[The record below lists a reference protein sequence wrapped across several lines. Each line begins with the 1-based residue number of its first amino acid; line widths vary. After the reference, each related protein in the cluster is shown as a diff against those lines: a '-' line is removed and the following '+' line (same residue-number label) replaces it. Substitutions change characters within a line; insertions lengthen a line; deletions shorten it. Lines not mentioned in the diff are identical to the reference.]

1 MAPPPPLW
9 RRLYDSVERAVAL
22 PLDSLVRSE
31 RFARG
36 MALAGWATSV
46 TRELGTELSAR
57 FWHLVNLPAG
67 TDVDRLRTRIG
78 ELDREVRRLSLRLE
92 RSTSQPVEGST
103 SQPLEGLTGQPL
115 EGSTG
120 QPHQRSTSRLAEGR
134 HGAGQD
140 VTDDVDEDTEEATDA
155 VAARATNAR
164 SANRGGPG
172 AARGRAQRPAGP

>member
-9 RRLYDSVERAVAL
+9 RRLYDSVERAVAP

-36 MALAGWATSV
+36 MALASWATSM

-57 FWHLVNLPAG
+57 VWHLVNLPAG
-67 TDVDRLRTRIG
+67 TDVARLRTRIG
-78 ELDREVRRLSLRLE
+78 ELDREVRRLALRLE
-92 RSTSQPVEGST
+92 RSTGEPRGATSDPAASQPVD
-103 SQPLEGLTGQPL
+103 QP
-115 EGSTG
+115 
-120 QPHQRSTSRLAEGR
+120 AEGR
-134 HGAGQD
+134 RGAGRDVTDDGGGRD

-172 AARGRAQRPAGP
+172 AARGRAQRPARP

>member
-9 RRLYDSVERAVAL
+9 RRLYDSVERAVAP

-36 MALAGWATSV
+36 MALAGWATSA
-46 TRELGTELSAR
+46 TRELGTELSTR

-67 TDVDRLRTRIG
+67 TDVARLRTRIG

-92 RSTSQPVEGST
+92 RSTGEPAVRQPV
-103 SQPLEGLTGQPL
+103 GQPP
-115 EGSTG
+115 ERSTG
-120 QPHQRSTSRLAEGR
+120 QPAEGR
-134 HGAGQD
+134 DAGRD

-155 VAARATNAR
+155 VAARPTNAR

-172 AARGRAQRPAGP
+172 AARGRAQRPPGS